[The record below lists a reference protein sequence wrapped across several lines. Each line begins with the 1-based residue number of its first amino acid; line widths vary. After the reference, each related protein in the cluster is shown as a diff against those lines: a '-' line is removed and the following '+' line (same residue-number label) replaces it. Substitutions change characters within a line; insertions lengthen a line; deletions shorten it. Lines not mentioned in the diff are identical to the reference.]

1 MSSINFDSIDQN
13 YPVAGQ
19 DNNSQG
25 FRDNFTFIKS
35 AFTTTKAE
43 ITALET
49 NTAKLNDAND
59 FGGGILANAQ
69 LEQVYT
75 QFSQQDTFVFN
86 ASTGA
91 TPEVA
96 INVGDAEF
104 FNVVFAVSNATP
116 SVSYNPEFTV
126 RLSGWPVS
134 GLHANIKI
142 SFEGG
147 AADFTPRF
155 TFVTTAGTFRLS
167 TNLDTTG
174 RTLSTGGETKVVE
187 LYSNNGGITVFA
199 NLIGTYAPPSP

>member
-1 MSSINFDSIDQN
+1 MSSINFASIDQN

-25 FRDNFTFIKS
+25 FRDNFTVIKT
-35 AFTTTKAE
+35 AFTTAKAE
-43 ITALET
+43 IIALET

-69 LEQVYT
+69 LQEVYT
-75 QFSQQDTFVFN
+75 QFLNKGSFTFN

-91 TPEVA
+91 TPEAA
-96 INVGDAEF
+96 INVGDAEC

-134 GLHANIKI
+134 GLHCKIKI
-142 SFEGG
+142 LLAGG

-155 TFVTTAGTFRLS
+155 IFLTTAGTFRLS
-167 TNLDTTG
+167 TTLDASG

-187 LYSNNGGITVFA
+187 LFSNDGGITVFA
-199 NLIGTYAPPSP
+199 NLTGTYL

>member
-1 MSSINFDSIDQN
+1 MSSINFESIDQT

-35 AFTTTKAE
+35 AFTTAKAE

-59 FGGGILANAQ
+59 FGGGILSNAQ
-69 LEQVYT
+69 LQQVYT
-75 QFSQQDTFVFN
+75 QFSNKGTFTFN

-96 INVGDAEF
+96 IDVGDAEF
-104 FNVVFAVSNATP
+104 FNVIFAVSNATP

-134 GLHANIKI
+134 NLHANIKI
-142 SFEGG
+142 SFSGG
-147 AADFTPRF
+147 TADFTPRF

-167 TNLDTTG
+167 TNLDTIG

-187 LYSNNGGITVFA
+187 LYSNDGGITVFA
-199 NLIGTYAPPSP
+199 NLIGTYA

>member
-75 QFSQQDTFVFN
+75 QFDNKGTFTFN

-96 INVGDAEF
+96 INIGDAEF
-104 FNVVFAVSNATP
+104 FNVVFAVANATP
-116 SVSYNPEFTV
+116 SVPENPEFTV
-126 RLSGWPVS
+126 RLSGWPDS
-134 GLHANIKI
+134 NLHANIKI
-142 SFEGG
+142 SFSGG

-155 TFVTTAGTFRLS
+155 TFVTTGFNEIRLS

-187 LYSNNGGITVFA
+187 LYSNDGGSTVFA
-199 NLIGTYAPPSP
+199 NLIGTYAPPP

>member
-1 MSSINFDSIDQN
+1 MSSINFASIDQN

-25 FRDNFTFIKS
+25 FRDNFTVIKT
-35 AFTTTKAE
+35 AFTTAKAE
-43 ITALET
+43 IIALET

-69 LEQVYT
+69 LQEVYT
-75 QFSQQDTFVFN
+75 QFSNKGTFTFN

-91 TPEVA
+91 TPEAA

-104 FNVVFAVSNATP
+104 FNVSFAVSNATP

-126 RLSGWPVS
+126 RLSGWPDS
-134 GLHANIKI
+134 GLHCKIKI
-142 SFEGG
+142 SLSGG
-147 AADFTPRF
+147 TADFTPRF
-155 TFVTTAGTFRLS
+155 IFLTTAGTFKLS
-167 TNLDTTG
+167 TTLDTTG

-187 LYSNNGGITVFA
+187 LFSNDGGITVFA
-199 NLIGTYAPPSP
+199 NLIGTYL

>member
-1 MSSINFDSIDQN
+1 MSSINFESIDQN

-69 LEQVYT
+69 LQEVYT
-75 QFSQQDTFVFN
+75 QFSNKGTFTFN
-86 ASTGA
+86 ASTSA
-91 TPEVA
+91 TPEAA

-104 FNVVFAVSNATP
+104 FNVTFAVSNATP

-126 RLSGWPVS
+126 RLSGWPDS
-134 GLHANIKI
+134 GLHCKIKI
-142 SFEGG
+142 SLSGG
-147 AADFTPRF
+147 TADFTPRF
-155 TFVTTAGTFRLS
+155 IFLTTAGTFRLS
-167 TNLDTTG
+167 TTLDATG

-187 LYSNNGGITVFA
+187 LFSNDGGITVFA
-199 NLIGTYAPPSP
+199 NLIGTYL

>member
-75 QFSQQDTFVFN
+75 QFLDKDPFTFN
-86 ASTGA
+86 ASTG
-91 TPEVA
+91 TIPEVA

-104 FNVVFAVSNATP
+104 FNVVFAIATPTP
-116 SVSYNPEFTV
+116 SVSYSPVFTV
-126 RLSGWPVS
+126 RLSGWPV
-134 GLHANIKI
+134 GDLHANIKI
-142 SFEGG
+142 SFSGG
-147 AADFTPRF
+147 GADFTPIF
-155 TFVTTAGTFRLS
+155 TFVTTGANEIRFS

-187 LYSNNGGITVFA
+187 LYSNNGGSTVFA
-199 NLIGTYAPPSP
+199 NLIGTYAP